1 MRHRKNTFK
10 LGRTSSHRRCM
21 IANMLKSL
29 IYHGRLTT
37 TLSKAKVLR
46 SYADKMVTLG
56 KKGTLAARRQ
66 AIAEMMVTFNKLTT
80 KQARLR
86 QGYNID
92 RQVIDI
98 LFSDLAER
106 FAARQGGYTRIIK
119 GQNRVGDNAQTCI
132 IEYLPE

>member
-66 AIAEMMVTFNKLTT
+66 AIAEMMVTFNKLTP